1 MSDEII
7 LEVKPKYVNYV
18 YFSQDF
24 VSSLIIA
31 TFISF
36 TIGEFLFHLGLLWV
50 IILFI
55 TIFIFSLGLN
65 LFFIKKNLEATSYRI
80 YSDKIDFEEGFI
92 NHKYTTIEIKDIKE
106 IHLIQNYLQRFA
118 NIGTIK
124 FITAASSSSLTE
136 LTFIDVENPREIYMK
151 AKQVFEQ
158 VGGNFNK

>member
-65 LFFIKKNLEATSYRI
+65 LFFIKKNLEAISYRI

-92 NHKYTTIEIKDIKE
+92 NHN
-106 IHLIQNYLQRFA
+106 HLIQNYLQRFA

-124 FITAASSSSLTE
+124 FITAASSSSLTG
-136 LTFIDVENPREIYMK
+136 LTFTDVENPREIYMK